1 MVQFNIKHP
10 DECIR
15 TALIDKID
23 NLTKPK
29 GSLGRLEELALKI
42 GWIQQTLSPELRKPH
57 NILFAADHGIIEEG
71 VTVSPKEVTWQ
82 QLGHFSRGGAGINF
96 LCHQHGFELVLVD
109 AGVDYD
115 IPTGHGII
123 DRKMR
128 RGTSNFLKGP
138 AMSKEE
144 LNECITRGAGIVDMV
159 HQKGCN
165 IVSFGEMGSGNTSP
179 SSMWM
184 SIFTGIPIADCIGA
198 GAGLDNAGIQHKLE
212 VLSKAMDNYHG
223 DGTMEDKMAWFGG
236 FEMAMAVGGMLRAA
250 ELGMIVLVDGFI
262 MTSCMA
268 AASYF
273 YPEVLNYAIFGHQGD
288 EAGHKLMLQALGVQG
303 LLHLGLRLGEGTG
316 AVCAYPILQ
325 SAVNMM
331 NEMDSFANTDVTK
344 YFCPHEDADS
354 SPDLLHPP
362 AYMATDTGGCHL
374 LQKGGKLLVGHRMA
388 HRRCA
393 CAHALW
399 CSTPLSLYGG
409 SADGFWCPTVAH
421 GSATRRRTCRFPR
434 WLWWWNIP
442 RTGARHYERLAHWHL
457 WRDRAYP
464 LLPDGSG
471 CGVVVTPA
479 TGSSDV
485 ACRRLLEQVLGLTD
499 SKPVALCPHRSHSQ
513 EPYRIYR
520 NETPDMDRQY
530 AVWQVGFA
538 AATVTLS
545 VGSPAHLCC
554 VNAAHLFHQRQDQG
568 IYRRLLWSRVP
579 DF

>member
-42 GWIQQTLSPELRKPH
+42 GWIQQTLSPELHKPH

-128 RGTSNFLKGP
+128 RGTNNFLKGP

-288 EAGHKLMLQALGVQG
+288 EAGHKLMLQTLGVQG

-325 SAVNMM
+325 SAVNMI

-344 YFCPHEDADS
+344 YF
-354 SPDLLHPP
+354 
-362 AYMATDTGGCHL
+362 
-374 LQKGGKLLVGHRMA
+374 
-388 HRRCA
+388 
-393 CAHALW
+393 
-399 CSTPLSLYGG
+399 
-409 SADGFWCPTVAH
+409 
-421 GSATRRRTCRFPR
+421 
-434 WLWWWNIP
+434 
-442 RTGARHYERLAHWHL
+442 
-457 WRDRAYP
+457 
-464 LLPDGSG
+464 
-471 CGVVVTPA
+471 
-479 TGSSDV
+479 
-485 ACRRLLEQVLGLTD
+485 
-499 SKPVALCPHRSHSQ
+499 
-513 EPYRIYR
+513 
-520 NETPDMDRQY
+520 
-530 AVWQVGFA
+530 
-538 AATVTLS
+538 
-545 VGSPAHLCC
+545 
-554 VNAAHLFHQRQDQG
+554 
-568 IYRRLLWSRVP
+568 
-579 DF
+579 